1 MPQAYFRFY
10 AELNDFLPR
19 ERQQVGFDY
28 AFNGSPSV
36 KDSIEALG
44 VPHTE
49 VDLILVNGESVDFS
63 YQLNDGDRVSVYPV
77 FEALDITPLLRV
89 RPKPLRVTRFVC
101 DVHLGTLAR
110 YLRMLG
116 FDTLYPE
123 DYDDANLARISRE
136 ERRILLTR
144 DRGLVKRGIVTHGY
158 CVRDTDPER
167 QLLEVVRR
175 FDLYRSLEPFKRC
188 MKCNGVLE
196 RVPKEDIL
204 ERLPPKTAQY
214 YDEFHECEGCGQLY
228 WRGSHYERMQGLIDE
243 ILAQEPG
250 DEADDA

>member
-1 MPQAYFRFY
+1 
-10 AELNDFLPR
+10 
-19 ERQQVGFDY
+19 
-28 AFNGSPSV
+28 
-36 KDSIEALG
+36 
-44 VPHTE
+44 
-49 VDLILVNGESVDFS
+49 
-63 YQLNDGDRVSVYPV
+63 
-77 FEALDITPLLRV
+77 
-89 RPKPLRVTRFVC
+89 
-101 DVHLGTLAR
+101 
-110 YLRMLG
+110 
-116 FDTLYPE
+116 
-123 DYDDANLARISRE
+123 
-136 ERRILLTR
+136 
-144 DRGLVKRGIVTHGY
+144 VKRGIVTHGY

-243 ILAQEPG
+243 ILAQGAG
-250 DEADDA
+250 DEAEDA